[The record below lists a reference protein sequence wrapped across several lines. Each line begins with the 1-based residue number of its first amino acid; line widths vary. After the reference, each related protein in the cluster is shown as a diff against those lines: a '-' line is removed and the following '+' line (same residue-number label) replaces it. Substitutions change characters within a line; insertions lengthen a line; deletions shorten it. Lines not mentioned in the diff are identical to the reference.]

1 MTGASDEPAS
11 DEPASDESAPDVLPP
26 DDRDWTWVL
35 ERPCPDCG
43 FDASAGT
50 RDGLGA
56 EVRAVSARWATVLGA
71 DDVRVRTRPDRW
83 YALEYGCHVRDVL
96 RLADVRI
103 GMLVDEDDPVFPNWD
118 QDETAVTDRYDL
130 QDPAAV
136 RGELMVAA
144 EVLAIRL
151 DTVQPDQWGRTG
163 TRSNGSRFSVESLAR
178 YIVHDPVHHLW
189 DVSGT

>member
-1 MTGASDEPAS
+1 MTDASDTAGPE
-11 DEPASDESAPDVLPP
+11 VLPP

-43 FDASAGT
+43 FDASAGS
-50 RDGLGA
+50 RDALGA
-56 EVRAVSARWATVLGA
+56 EVRTVSARWADVLG
-71 DDVRVRTRPDRW
+71 RSGIGVRTRPDRW
-83 YALEYGCHVRDVL
+83 SALEYGCHVRDVL